1 MRSGIAV
8 RFLSVLLLLA
18 APAAY
23 AQDNYRGI
31 WLSTAYPALSVP
43 ADRPVALEVSVNSK
57 NVPPQRVDLTLS
69 KAPTGW
75 TGSLLGK
82 NGPVTAVFLG
92 PDGKADVNLRL
103 DPPQGLPNG
112 NYDFT
117 LTAKGEGYTAEL
129 PVTLTIGS
137 SAPPRLTMSTELPS
151 IKGSPTSTFKFRT
164 KVENFS
170 AREALVQLAADA
182 PPGFRISFTEAF
194 GARELTSL
202 PVPAGG
208 NKEIDVGVEVPRDTA
223 SGTYAITA
231 RGQAEGV
238 QAVQQMS
245 LEIAGRPTLSVTGP
259 DGRVSGGAV
268 AGEETPIEVVIKNTG
283 NAPALNVA
291 VSSSPPTGW
300 KIAFNPNRLPDLPAG
315 GEAKVSALVTP
326 SPRAIAGDYMVNVS
340 ANGESVLSSQD
351 FRVSVRTSTRW
362 GIIGMAII
370 AAAVVILG
378 LAVVR
383 YGRR

>member
-1 MRSGIAV
+1 MRPGIIHC
-8 RFLSVLLLLA
+8 LSVLLLLA

-23 AQDNYRGI
+23 AQDSYRGI
-31 WLSTAYPALSVP
+31 WLSTAYPALTVP
-43 ADRPVALEVSVNSK
+43 ADRPVALELSVNSK
-57 NVPPQRVDLTLS
+57 NLPPQRVDLTLS
-69 KAPTGW
+69 QAPAGW

-103 DPPQGLPNG
+103 DPPSGLPNG
-112 NYDFT
+112 AYDFV
-117 LTAKGEGYTAEL
+117 LAAKGEGYTAEL
-129 PVTLTIGS
+129 PITLTVGS
-137 SAPPRLTMSTELPS
+137 SAPPRLSMSTELPS
-151 IKGSPTSTFKFRT
+151 IKGSPSSTFKFRT

-208 NKEIDVGVEVPRDTA
+208 NKEIDVGVEAPRDTA
-223 SGTYAITA
+223 SGTYAITV

-238 QAVQQMS
+238 QAVQRMS
-245 LEIAGRPTLSVTGP
+245 LEIAGRPTLSVSGP
-259 DGRVSGGAV
+259 DARVSGGAV

-300 KIAFNPNRLPDLPAG
+300 KIAFAPNRIAELPAG
-315 GEAKVSALVTP
+315 GEAKVSALITP

-351 FRVSVRTSTRW
+351 FRISVRTSTVW
-362 GIIGMAII
+362 GIIAIAII
-370 AAAVVILG
+370 AAAVAILG

>member
-1 MRSGIAV
+1 VRSGTAA
-8 RFLSVLLLLA
+8 RFLSLLLLLA
-18 APAAY
+18 APTAY

-82 NGPVTAVFLG
+82 SGPVTAVFLG

-117 LTAKGEGYTAEL
+117 LSAKGEGYTAEL

-164 KVENFS
+164 KIENFS

-208 NKEIDVGVEVPRDTA
+208 NKEIDVGVEVPRDTP

-245 LEIAGRPTLSVTGP
+245 LEIAGRPTLSVSGP
-259 DGRVSGGAV
+259 DARVSGGAV

-283 NAPALNVA
+283 NAPATNIS
-291 VSSSPPTGW
+291 VSSSPPSGW
-300 KIAFNPNRLPDLPAG
+300 KIAFAPNRIPELPAG

-351 FRVSVRTSTRW
+351 FRISVRTSTVW
-362 GIIGMAII
+362 GIIAIAII

>member
-1 MRSGIAV
+1 MRLGIIH
-8 RFLSVLLLLA
+8 FLSVILLLA

-43 ADRPVALEVSVNSK
+43 ADRPVALEVAVNSK

-69 KAPTGW
+69 KAPSGW
-75 TGSLLGK
+75 NGLLLGK

-117 LTAKGEGYTAEL
+117 LSAKGEGFTAEL
-129 PVTLTIGS
+129 PITLTVGS
-137 SAPPRLTMSTELPS
+137 SAPPRLTMGTELPS

-202 PVPAGG
+202 PVAAGG

-223 SGTYAITA
+223 SGTYGITV

-245 LEIAGRPTLSVTGP
+245 LEIAGRPTISVSGP
-259 DGRVSGGAV
+259 EGRVSGGAV
-268 AGEETPIEVVIKNTG
+268 AGEETPVEVVIRNTG

-291 VSSSPPTGW
+291 VSSSPPSGW
-300 KIAFNPNRLPDLPAG
+300 KIAFVPNRIPELPAG
-315 GEAKVSALVTP
+315 GEAKVSALITP

-351 FRVSVRTSTRW
+351 FRISVRTSTVW
-362 GIIGMAII
+362 GIVAIAII
-370 AAAVVILG
+370 AAAVAILG

>member
-1 MRSGIAV
+1 MRFALLARLLTV
-8 RFLSVLLLLA
+8 VLLLA
-18 APAAY
+18 APAAL
-23 AQDNYRGI
+23 AQDSYRGI

-43 ADRPVALEVSVNSK
+43 ADRPVALELSVNSK
-57 NVPPQRVDLTLS
+57 NVPPQRVDLS
-69 KAPTGW
+69 ISRMPEGW
-75 TGSLLGK
+75 SGSLLGK

-92 PDGKADVNLRL
+92 PDGKADVNVRL
-103 DPPQGLPNG
+103 DPPAQLGNG

-117 LTAKGEGYTAEL
+117 ISAKGDGFSAEL
-129 PVTLTIGS
+129 PVTLTVGS

-208 NKEIDVGVEVPRDTA
+208 NKEIDVGVEVPRDTQ
-223 SGTYAITA
+223 SGTYPITV

-238 QAVQQMS
+238 QAVQRMS

-259 DGRVSGGAV
+259 DARVSGGAV
-268 AGEETPIEVVIKNTG
+268 AGEETPIEVVVKNTG
-283 NAPALNVA
+283 NAPALNIN
-291 VSSSPPTGW
+291 VSSSPPAGW
-300 KIAFNPNRLPDLPAG
+300 KIAFNPARIPELAAG
-315 GEAKVSALVTP
+315 EEVKVAALVTP
-326 SPRAIAGDYMVNVS
+326 STRAIAGDYMVNVS

-351 FRVSVRTSTRW
+351 FRISVRTSTVW
-362 GIIGMAII
+362 GIVAIAII

>member
-117 LTAKGEGYTAEL
+117 LSAKGEGYTAEL

-300 KIAFNPNRLPDLPAG
+300 KIAFSPNRIPDLPAG
-315 GEAKVSALVTP
+315 GEVKVSALVTP
-326 SPRAIAGDYMVNVS
+326 SPRAIAGDYMVNVG

>member
-117 LTAKGEGYTAEL
+117 LSAKGEGYTAEL

-300 KIAFNPNRLPDLPAG
+300 TIAFNPTRLPDLPAG

-326 SPRAIAGDYMVNVS
+326 SPRASAGDYMVNVS